1 MSEPIARDAPAAPSS
16 YQVALVSL
24 VGTTIEWYDFQIYGL
39 AASLVFSKLFF
50 PSFDSVVGTL
60 LSFATFGVGFLA
72 RPLGSIVFGHL
83 GDRLGRRRVLMVSL
97 MLMGG
102 ATVLV
107 GCLPTYSS
115 IGVAAPVLLVLLR
128 LVQGFGLGGEWG
140 GAAVYAVESA
150 PKHRRGRYGGWPQS
164 GSPLGLLVATG
175 VFSLVGL
182 LGDDALVSWGWRVPF
197 LVSAVLVVVGGYMRR
212 NLEDTPAFRKARER
226 NAISRYPVAQVI
238 RRHPKELLLTF
249 GLFSATSGSF
259 YIFATFIPAYGTT
272 TLKVPHQTL
281 TNGLLIFAVVELFA
295 VLFATT
301 STDRFGR
308 KPLFIG
314 CAIATLVA
322 AYPMFLLVDTGS
334 AVAILVVMVL
344 GGASVGIMYGVPGS
358 MGPELFPPEVRY
370 SGAGLG
376 YQVSAAIVGGLT
388 PVVTTALAAA
398 AKGTWPVALILALM
412 ALTGLVS
419 AVFCKETA
427 GSGLRETDPGPPPS
441 VESLP
446 APGAPARD

>member
-1 MSEPIARDAPAAPSS
+1 MSEPIAPGARPAPSS
-16 YQVALVSL
+16 RQVALVSL

-39 AASLVFSKLFF
+39 AAALVFSKLFF
-50 PSFDSVVGTL
+50 PGFDPVVGTL

-97 MLMGG
+97 VLMGG

-107 GCLPTYSS
+107 GVLPTYGA
-115 IGVAAPVLLVLLR
+115 IGVAAPVLLVVLR

-150 PKHRRGRYGGWPQS
+150 PEDRRGRYGGWPQV

-175 VFSLVGL
+175 VFSLIGL
-182 LGDDALVSWGWRVPF
+182 LDDQALLSWGWRIPF
-197 LVSAVLVVVGGYMRR
+197 LASAVLVIVGTYMRR
-212 NLEDTPAFRKARER
+212 NLADTPAFAKARAEG
-226 NAISRYPVAQVI
+226 AIARRPVLEVV

-272 TLKVPHQTL
+272 TLHISHQAL

-295 VLFATT
+295 VLFATGW
-301 STDRFGR
+301 TDRYGR

-314 CAIATLVA
+314 CAIATIVA
-322 AYPMFLLVDTGS
+322 AYPLFALVETRS
-334 AVAILVVMVL
+334 ALAVLVVMAL
-344 GGASVGIMYGVPGS
+344 GGVSVGVMYGIPGS

-388 PVVTTALAAA
+388 PVVTTAVAAA
-398 AKGTWPVALILALM
+398 AHGTWPVALILALM
-412 ALTGLVS
+412 AATGLV
-419 AVFCKETA
+419 AALFCRETA
-427 GSGLRETDPGPPPS
+427 RGRLREPEHRVGADPVPR
-441 VESLP
+441 VTE
-446 APGAPARD
+446 APVAD

>member
-1 MSEPIARDAPAAPSS
+1 MSEPIAAGARTAPSS
-16 YQVALVSL
+16 RQVALVSL

-39 AASLVFSKLFF
+39 AAALVFSKLFF
-50 PSFDSVVGTL
+50 PSFDPVVGTL

-107 GCLPTYSS
+107 GVLPTYGTVG
-115 IGVAAPVLLVLLR
+115 IAAPILLVVLR
-128 LVQGFGLGGEWG
+128 LIQGFGLGGEWG

-150 PKHRRGRYGGWPQS
+150 PEDRRGRYGGWPQM

-182 LGDDALVSWGWRVPF
+182 LSDDALLSWGWRIPF
-197 LVSAVLVVVGGYMRR
+197 LASSVLVIVGIYMRR
-212 NLEDTPAFRKARER
+212 NLADTPAFARARAEG
-226 NAISRYPVAQVI
+226 AIARQPVLEVV
-238 RRHPKELLLTF
+238 RRHPRELLLTF

-272 TLKVPHQTL
+272 TLHISHQVL

-295 VLFATT
+295 VMFATGW
-301 STDRFGR
+301 TDRFGR
-308 KPLFIG
+308 RPLFIG
-314 CAIATLVA
+314 CAVATIVV
-322 AYPMFLLVDTGS
+322 AYPLFLLVDTRS
-334 AVAILVVMVL
+334 AVAVLLVMAV
-344 GGASVGIMYGVPGS
+344 GGISVGVMYGIPGS
-358 MGPELFPPEVRY
+358 MAPELFPPEVRY

-388 PVVTTALAAA
+388 PVVTTAVAAA
-398 AKGTWPVALILALM
+398 AHSTWPVALILGLM
-412 ALTGLVS
+412 AVAGLV
-419 AVFCKETA
+419 AALYCRETA
-427 GSGLRETDPGPPPS
+427 GQALR
-441 VESLP
+441 
-446 APGAPARD
+446 APERQAEADLIPRVTEAPVPD